1 MELLALSAAQQ
12 AGLAAEL
19 VRLLDQ
25 ADEHLDRRTKAAT
38 DFDRGLENGK
48 ALAFQAAAMR
58 VGELMGLT
66 AQGMSDTVEGEIVE
80 LRARATAA
88 AQV

>member
-1 MELLALSAAQQ
+1 MELLRLSDAQQ
-12 AGLAAEL
+12 ADLAAEL
-19 VRLLDQ
+19 IRFLDQ
-25 ADEHLDRRTKAAT
+25 ADEHLGRRAKAET

-66 AQGMSDTVEGEIVE
+66 AQGMSETVDDEVDE
-80 LRARATAA
+80 LRNRAA
-88 AQV
+88 AVAG